1 MLSIS
6 YNLFGAEIIDASRRT
21 PWIPGVTVGV
31 KGGIPSWTNDI
42 TAQTGILQTNFTST
56 TLANAIVA
64 ASNYS
69 TIPLPAG
76 AIIPTASV
84 NITRNNLA
92 FVGATNVAGWPTT
105 AWDFEGN
112 GDQDGLVE
120 TDNGFGF
127 PANNWNTTIS
137 VVSVTGGCSNGS
149 YQVFIANTTN
159 RLQVNNLLTIDQLNL
174 LPYVTEGAQ
183 GHAYSR
189 PGRFLS
195 QVVVVTN
202 ITGLLVSFDPPLI
215 GQFWD
220 QTKTP
225 HAYTVDQ
232 LATYNLHF
240 KNIEVSRTD
249 NSDGTYGNFSLANG
263 WNKSLTNVK
272 STQGRLSHV
281 WLHYSVF
288 CEIRDS
294 YFTLYDT
301 SQSSTY
307 AIRPTQCSA
316 TLIENNIIVTN
327 AAGISG
333 DPSMGCVA
341 AYNFAAFWAWNNPA
355 GSMPETFF
363 NHGGHST
370 CKLWEGNYCAGR
382 FVADSYHGACSFYCF
397 NRNWFVGWDILAFEG
412 QTTPFD
418 YDAGATVG
426 GSPITPTNLFA
437 YPSVVGNIFGKSG
450 YHTTTTNGGQ
460 FSIYDG
466 DIWNPL
472 VTTNALIKGNWNTV
486 DEGIPTR
493 ESMGSDTNAVSYYLT
508 SKPEWFKDR
517 PWPWLNVADGVVIA
531 ANPNYFTN
539 LPAGYRFFYGS
550 NAPAASGGGGGS
562 SIVTLNARTIVA
574 PGTLKRL

>member
-1 MLSIS
+1 MKLLLHFMLLVS
-6 YNLFGAEIIDASRRT
+6 YGLYGAEVIDASRRT

-31 KGGIPSWTNDI
+31 RGGIPSWTNDI

-56 TLANAIVA
+56 TLANAIAA

-69 TIPLPAG
+69 TLPLPTG

-105 AWDFEGN
+105 AWNFGGN
-112 GDQDGLVE
+112 GNQDGLIE
-120 TDNGFGF
+120 TDNGLGF

-137 VVSVTGGCSNGS
+137 VVSITGGCSNGS

-159 RLQVNNLLTIDQLNL
+159 RLQVNNLLTIDQLNV

-183 GHAYSR
+183 GHLYAR
-189 PGRFLS
+189 PGRFKS

-202 ITGLLVSFDPPLI
+202 VTGLLVSFDPPLI
-215 GQFWD
+215 GKWWD
-220 QTKTP
+220 QAETP
-225 HAYTVDQ
+225 QAYTLDQ

-249 NSDGTYGNFSLANG
+249 NGDATFGNFSLANG

-272 STQGRLSHV
+272 SKQGRLSHV
-281 WLHYSVF
+281 WLHYTVF
-288 CEIRDS
+288 WEICDS
-294 YFTLYDT
+294 YFTLYDLA
-301 SQSSTY
+301 QSSTY
-307 AIRPTQCSA
+307 AIRPVQA
-316 TLIENNIIVTN
+316 TGGLIQNNIIVTN

-333 DPSMGCVA
+333 DPSVGCVA
-341 AYNFAAFWAWNNPA
+341 AYNFAAFWPWNNVPD
-355 GSMPETFF
+355 SMPETFF

-370 CKLWEGNYCAGR
+370 MNLWEGNYCAGR
-382 FVADSYHGACSFYCF
+382 FVADSYHGSCSFYTF
-397 NRNWFVGWDILAFEG
+397 NRNYFTGWDILAFEG

-418 YDAGATVG
+418 YDPGATVG

-460 FSIYDG
+460 FSIYDAE
-466 DIWNPL
+466 IFNPL
-472 VTTNALIKGNWNTV
+472 VTTNALIQGNWNTV
-486 DEGIPTR
+486 DAGIPTR
-493 ESMGSDTNAVSYYLT
+493 ESMGSATNAVSYYLT
-508 SKPEWFKDR
+508 SKPAWMKNR
-517 PWPWLNVADGVVIA
+517 RHPWLNVSDGVAIA
-531 ANPNYFTN
+531 ANPHYYTN
-539 LPAGYRFFYGS
+539 LAAGYRFHFGS
-550 NAPAASGGGGGS
+550 NAPSGTVLN
-562 SIVTLNARTIVA
+562 ITTLNVENLNQRQ
-574 PGTLKRL
+574 